1 MIEIHPAIESSSVF
15 LGTAGWGRK
24 VAKAEAYRILEIYYE
39 NGFRWIDTAT
49 NYPIDGNPEN
59 FGRTIAWLSKFYS
72 DFPELKVFV
81 KAGSATN
88 EGSPIQLVNA
98 SYFATVFDILTS
110 QLGGSLGGLGI
121 HWDNCNDVSD
131 RRAIIDFFYKIH
143 HEGHV
148 VGLSG
153 ISIPEIYAKSSIAK
167 KLPWIIQ
174 TNYSPVQSKLAN
186 IEVAQI
192 IKNFP
197 NAKVYGYNLLGGIT
211 SKGLSDQG
219 NRLINLDRLLNG
231 TTSEMKSNVLAQII
245 SRCLS
250 SNVTGLVIGPSNPM
264 QCLDWCTNLSR
275 FNFA

>member
-1 MIEIHPAIESSSVF
+1 MIEIYPAIESSSVF

-39 NGFRWIDTAT
+39 NEFRWIDTAT

-59 FGRTIAWLSKFYS
+59 FGRTIAWLSEFYS

-88 EGSPIQLVNA
+88 QGSPIQLVNA

-121 HWDNCNDVSD
+121 HWDNCNDISD
-131 RRAIIDFFYKIH
+131 RMAIIDFFSKIH
-143 HEGHV
+143 HEGQV

-153 ISIPEIYAKSSIAK
+153 ISIPEIYTKSSIAT

-174 TNYSPVQSKLAN
+174 TNYSPVQSKLAD

-192 IKNFP
+192 IRNFP
-197 NAKVYGYNLLGGIT
+197 NAKVYGYNLLGGIA

-219 NRLINLDRLLNG
+219 NRLISLDRLLNG
-231 TTSEMKSNVLAQII
+231 TASEMKSNVLAQII